1 MRRVPLLRGAGVC
14 PSGIILQNLLPAGQA
29 MRPNLSQIS
38 HLTPIAIGAHISYL
52 INRMFF
58 SIIIPLYNRP
68 QEIKELL
75 ETLALQTYKQFEVLV
90 IEDGSTDDAEEVV
103 KSFSNQLDIRYFV
116 KPNSGQGFS
125 RNFGFERAKGD
136 YFVIF
141 DSDCL
146 IPKNYLQ
153 AVNDSLTANWLD
165 AYGGPDDAHPSFTPV
180 QKAISYA
187 MTSPFT
193 TGGTRGSKKG
203 IGQFHPRSF
212 NMGLSRKAWE
222 KAGGYVITRLGEDI
236 EFAIRIN
243 SLGFKIGLIPDAKVY
258 HKRRTDF
265 YKFYK
270 QLHFFGRARINVY
283 KFFPKGLKL
292 VHFFPAFGTL
302 FIFFTVIANIAR
314 WRISVLCNISLTVYI
329 LLIFFHAWFK
339 NKSLKIAFLSIIAS
353 FTLLIAY
360 GLGFMQDFCK
370 RVILKIS

>member
-1 MRRVPLLRGAGVC
+1 V
-14 PSGIILQNLLPAGQA
+14 
-29 MRPNLSQIS
+29 
-38 HLTPIAIGAHISYL
+38 
-52 INRMFF
+52 FF
-58 SIIIPLYNRP
+58 SVIIPLYNRP

-75 ETLALQTYKQFEVLV
+75 ETLVAQTYKQFEVLV
-90 IEDGSTDDAEEVV
+90 IEDGSTDDAEEIVM
-103 KSFSNQLDIRYFV
+103 SFAGKLDIRYFV

-141 DSDCL
+141 DSDIL
-146 IPKNYLQ
+146 VPEDYFRI
-153 AVNDSLTANWLD
+153 VNDSLNANWLD
-165 AYGGPDDAHPSFTPV
+165 AYGGPDDSHPSFTPV

-193 TGGTRGSKKG
+193 TGGTRGSKKA
-203 IGQFHPRSF
+203 IGKFHPRSF
-212 NMGLSRKAWE
+212 NMGLSRKAWQ

-283 KFFPKGLKL
+283 KFFPRGLKL
-292 VHFFPAFGTL
+292 VHFFPAFGTV
-302 FIFFTVIANIAR
+302 FIAFTLAANVAG
-314 WRISVLCNISLTVYI
+314 WPLAAVCNILLAVYI
-329 LLIFFHAWFK
+329 LLIFFHAWLK
-339 NKSLKIAFLSIIAS
+339 NQSLKIAFLSVIAS
-353 FTLLIAY
+353 FTLVIAY

-370 RVILKIS
+370 RIILKIS